1 MQKNKIKP
9 LKDLRLL
16 DRFLFAELMDD
27 PECSREVLEI
37 ILGKEI
43 NLLPKNQT
51 EKEVR
56 TASWLKS
63 IRLDVY
69 SVDEEGSVYDTEM
82 QQDYRADLERR
93 SRYYQGLLDSS
104 LLEPGER
111 NCNKLNDTYIIMI
124 MPFDLFGKEK
134 YQYTIKASCVEDHE
148 IEVCDGATRIFLNTH
163 GKNKEE
169 VRPELIEF
177 LNYVEKTNELQGE
190 AFQSERVT
198 KIQKAVQQ
206 IKSNEQIGVKYMQEW
221 EERQDEIDKARK
233 AGREEGLTAGR
244 DEKTIELIQK
254 KLSKGKDITQ
264 IADELEMTEEEVQE
278 LLDKYT
284 EASESED

>member
-1 MQKNKIKP
+1 MQENKIKP

-16 DRFLFAELMDD
+16 DRFLFAEVMDD
-27 PECSREVLEI
+27 PECSKEVLEI

-43 NLLPKNQT
+43 QLLPKKQT

-56 TASWLKS
+56 IASWLKS

-69 SVDEEGSVYDTEM
+69 SVDEEGTVYDTEM
-82 QQDYRADLERR
+82 QQDHRYDLEKR

-111 NCNKLNDTYIIMI
+111 NYNKLNDTYIITI
-124 MPFDLFGKEK
+124 MPFDLFEK
-134 YQYTIKASCVEDHE
+134 GRYQYTIKAFCEEDKE
-148 IEVCDGATRIFLNTH
+148 IQIQDGATRIFLNTH

-169 VRPELIEF
+169 IRPELIEF

-190 AFQSERVT
+190 TFHSEKVT

-221 EERQDEIDKARK
+221 EERQDEIDKAIE
-233 AGREEGLTAGR
+233 ADREKRTL
-244 DEKTIELIQK
+244 ELIQK
-254 KLSKGKDITQ
+254 KQAKGKDLTQ
-264 IADELEMTEEEVQE
+264 IADELEMTEEEVQKI
-278 LLDKYT
+278 LDKYAET
-284 EASESED
+284 IQSQI